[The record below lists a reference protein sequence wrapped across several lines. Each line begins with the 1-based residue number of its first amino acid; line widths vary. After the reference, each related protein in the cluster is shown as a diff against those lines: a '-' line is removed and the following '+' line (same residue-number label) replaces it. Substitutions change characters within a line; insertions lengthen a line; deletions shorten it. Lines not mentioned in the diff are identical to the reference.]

1 MYILI
6 GGGDIRA
13 KETIEIDR
21 EIAKM
26 AKERAERE
34 RGAGVRAN
42 ALFLG
47 TASHDYMPYNNSFH
61 KMYTGEFGLK
71 TDVVLTVY
79 TQMDEEKIRGKF
91 EKADMIYVG
100 GGDTVFLMEEWKRT
114 GLDRII
120 AEARER
126 GVIIAGLS
134 AGAICWFEKMY
145 TDSAK
150 TGEDVYNVVEGLGIL
165 PGAACP
171 HYNHRR
177 KDFAE
182 AIGENEEWYCMED
195 NSALILDDG
204 GKILGALNFGGQV
217 YRVCKRAGR
226 IEETPIGS

>member
-21 EIAKM
+21 EVAKL

-34 RGAGVRAN
+34 RGEGARAN

-61 KMYTGEFGLK
+61 KMYTGELGLK

-91 EKADMIYVG
+91 AKADMIYVG

-126 GVIIAGLS
+126 GVIVAGLS
-134 AGAICWFEKMY
+134 AGAICWFERMY

-150 TGEDVYNVVEGLGIL
+150 TGEDVYTVVDGMGVL

-177 KDFAE
+177 EDFAE
-182 AIGENEEWYCMED
+182 AIGEGEEWYCLED
-195 NSALILDDG
+195 NSALILDDDG
-204 GKILGALNFGGQV
+204 TLIRALNLGGQAYKVRKENGKIL
-217 YRVCKRAGR
+217 
-226 IEETPIGS
+226 ETPIR

>member
-21 EIAKM
+21 EIAKL

-34 RGAGVRAN
+34 RGEGTRAN

-61 KMYTGEFGLK
+61 KMYTGELGLK

-91 EKADMIYVG
+91 AKADMIYVG

-114 GLDRII
+114 GLDEMIR
-120 AEARER
+120 EARER
-126 GVIIAGLS
+126 GVIMAGLS

-150 TGEDVYNVVEGLGIL
+150 TGEDIYTVVEGLGVL

-182 AIGENEEWYCMED
+182 AIGEGEAWYCMED
-195 NSALILDDG
+195 NSALIFGDDG
-204 GKILGALNFGGQV
+204 TLIRALNLGGQAYQVRKENGKI
-217 YRVCKRAGR
+217 
-226 IEETPIGS
+226 IETPIR